1 MTINEFIVLETK
13 RLKLNNIDDSTI
25 IIKQILS
32 YTLNKDQQYFVINGD
47 KELQLEE
54 EKNAKEAIDK
64 IISGIPIQYIT
75 NKQEFM
81 TEEYYVDENV
91 LIPQPDTE
99 ILVEEVLKIC
109 ANNNCNAK
117 ILDLCTG
124 SGAIAISLKKRII
137 KSTMFAS
144 DVSIKALNI
153 ARKNANI
160 NGTKINF
167 IESDL
172 FDKIQ
177 EKDFDI
183 IVSNPPYIKK
193 EVLKTLSKQVQNEPT
208 LALDGGESGLE
219 FYEKIANE
227 AYIYIK
233 NNGFLCLEIGY
244 DQAKEVEEILIKN
257 KYYKDIRVIK
267 DLSNNDRCIISKI
280 VK

>member
-1 MTINEFIVLETK
+1 MTIKEFIISETK

-25 IIKQILS
+25 IIKQILF
-32 YTLNKDQQYFVINGD
+32 YTLKKDQQYFIINGD
-47 KELQLEE
+47 KGLSEDEE
-54 EKNAKEAIDK
+54 ERAKRAIDK

-75 NKQEFM
+75 NRQEFM

-99 ILVEEVLKIC
+99 ILVEEVLKLC

-124 SGAIAISLKKRII
+124 SGAIAISLKKRIT

-144 DVSIKALNI
+144 DVSIKALNV

-160 NGTKINF
+160 NGVEINF

-172 FDKIQ
+172 FDKMQ

-193 EVLKTLSKQVQNEPT
+193 EVLKTLSKQVQNEPI

-219 FYEKIANE
+219 FYEKIAKK

-257 KYYKDIRVIK
+257 KYYKDIKVIK

>member
-1 MTINEFIVLETK
+1 MTINEYIVLETK

-47 KELQLEE
+47 KELQFEE

-124 SGAIAISLKKRII
+124 SGAIAVSLKKRII

-160 NGTKINF
+160 NGTEINF

-208 LALDGGESGLE
+208 LALDGGESGIE

-257 KYYKDIRVIK
+257 KYYKDMRVIK

>member
-13 RLKLNNIDDSTI
+13 RLKLKNIDDSTI

-160 NGTKINF
+160 NGTEINF

-193 EVLKTLSKQVQNEPT
+193 EVLKTLSKQVQNEPI

-219 FYEKIANE
+219 FYKKIANE

>member
-1 MTINEFIVLETK
+1 MTINEYIVLETK

-47 KELQLEE
+47 KELQFEE

-124 SGAIAISLKKRII
+124 SGAIAISLKKRMM

-160 NGTKINF
+160 NGTEINF

-257 KYYKDIRVIK
+257 KYYKDMRVIK

>member
-219 FYEKIANE
+219 FYKKIANE

>member
-32 YTLNKDQQYFVINGD
+32 YILNKDQQYFVINGN
-47 KELQLEE
+47 KELQFEE

-160 NGTKINF
+160 NGTEINF

-219 FYEKIANE
+219 FYEKITNE

>member
-1 MTINEFIVLETK
+1 MTINEYIVLETK

-47 KELQLEE
+47 RELQFEE

-124 SGAIAISLKKRII
+124 SGAIAISLKKRMM

-160 NGTKINF
+160 NGTEINF

-257 KYYKDIRVIK
+257 KYYKDMRVIK

>member
-160 NGTKINF
+160 NGTEINF

-193 EVLKTLSKQVQNEPT
+193 EVLKTLSKQVQNEPI

-219 FYEKIANE
+219 FYK
-227 AYIYIK
+227 K
-233 NNGFLCLEIGY
+233 
-244 DQAKEVEEILIKN
+244 
-257 KYYKDIRVIK
+257 
-267 DLSNNDRCIISKI
+267 
-280 VK
+280 

>member
-1 MTINEFIVLETK
+1 MTINEYIVLETK

-47 KELQLEE
+47 KELQFEE

-109 ANNNCNAK
+109 ANNNCSAK

-124 SGAIAISLKKRII
+124 SGAIAISLKKRMM

-160 NGTKINF
+160 NGTEINF

-257 KYYKDIRVIK
+257 KYYKDMRVIK

>member
-1 MTINEFIVLETK
+1 MTINEYIVLETK

-47 KELQLEE
+47 KELQFEE

-124 SGAIAISLKKRII
+124 SGAIAISLKKRIM

-160 NGTKINF
+160 NGTEINF

-208 LALDGGESGLE
+208 LALDGGKSGLE

-257 KYYKDIRVIK
+257 KYYKDMRVIK

>member
-124 SGAIAISLKKRII
+124 SGAIAISLKKRMI

-160 NGTKINF
+160 NGTEINF

>member
-1 MTINEFIVLETK
+1 MTINEYIVLETK

-47 KELQLEE
+47 KELQFEE

-124 SGAIAISLKKRII
+124 SGAIAISLKKRTM

-160 NGTKINF
+160 NGTEINF

-244 DQAKEVEEILIKN
+244 NQAKEVEEILIKN
-257 KYYKDIRVIK
+257 KYYKDMRVIK

>member
-1 MTINEFIVLETK
+1 MTINEYIVLETK

-47 KELQLEE
+47 EELQFEE

-124 SGAIAISLKKRII
+124 SGAIAVSLKKRII

-160 NGTKINF
+160 NGTEINF

-257 KYYKDIRVIK
+257 KYYKDMRVIK

>member
-99 ILVEEVLKIC
+99 LLVEEVLKIC

-160 NGTKINF
+160 NGTEINF

-193 EVLKTLSKQVQNEPT
+193 EVLKTLSKQVQNEPI

-219 FYEKIANE
+219 FYKKIANE

>member
-1 MTINEFIVLETK
+1 MTINEYIVLETK

-47 KELQLEE
+47 KELQFEE

-160 NGTKINF
+160 NGTEINF

-257 KYYKDIRVIK
+257 KYYKDMRVIK

>member
-1 MTINEFIVLETK
+1 MTINEYIVLETK

-47 KELQLEE
+47 KELQFEE

-124 SGAIAISLKKRII
+124 SGAIAISLKKRMI

-160 NGTKINF
+160 NGTEINF

-257 KYYKDIRVIK
+257 KYYKDMKVIK

>member
-1 MTINEFIVLETK
+1 MTINEYIVLETK

-47 KELQLEE
+47 KELQFEE

-117 ILDLCTG
+117 I
-124 SGAIAISLKKRII
+124 
-137 KSTMFAS
+137 
-144 DVSIKALNI
+144 
-153 ARKNANI
+153 
-160 NGTKINF
+160 
-167 IESDL
+167 
-172 FDKIQ
+172 
-177 EKDFDI
+177 
-183 IVSNPPYIKK
+183 
-193 EVLKTLSKQVQNEPT
+193 
-208 LALDGGESGLE
+208 
-219 FYEKIANE
+219 
-227 AYIYIK
+227 
-233 NNGFLCLEIGY
+233 
-244 DQAKEVEEILIKN
+244 
-257 KYYKDIRVIK
+257 
-267 DLSNNDRCIISKI
+267 
-280 VK
+280 

>member
-1 MTINEFIVLETK
+1 MTINEYIVLETK

-47 KELQLEE
+47 KELQFEE

-124 SGAIAISLKKRII
+124 SGAIAISLKKRMI

-160 NGTKINF
+160 NGTEINF

-257 KYYKDIRVIK
+257 KYYKDMRVIK

>member
-1 MTINEFIVLETK
+1 MTINEYIVLETK

-47 KELQLEE
+47 EELQFEE

-124 SGAIAISLKKRII
+124 SGAIAISLKKRMI

-160 NGTKINF
+160 NGTEINF

-257 KYYKDIRVIK
+257 KYYKDMRVIK